1 MKKRNLVAQKA
12 KHKKKINLQDR
23 KVRNIYNIFKNILF
37 KNLENKPYAVGV
49 SGGPDSL
56 ALAYLS
62 KIYSKEFQSI
72 FKIFIINHKLRKES
86 TNEANKVKRILL
98 KEKIS
103 SKILTWKGKI
113 PKKNIQAS
121 ARKIRYELLLRE
133 SNKYGIQNLI
143 LGHQNDDLIENF
155 LIRLFRGSGLKG
167 LSSFNES
174 TALEHNNIKIIR
186 PLISLK
192 KNDLIYLSKKIFGT
206 YILDPSNSKETYL
219 RTRIRNYI
227 NTFKSEGLDINKIN
241 LTIENLKSAEN
252 SLNFYYK
259 KSLKKYVLFSD
270 KDQCI
275 INTDLLMN
283 ESEET
288 VFRVFGYVIS
298 KVGKNY
304 YPPRGKDLMR
314 LINNMRI
321 KKNLK
326 STLGKCIIERIN
338 NTYIVK
344 KEHKT

>member
-12 KHKKKINLQDR
+12 KHKIKFNLKDR

-62 KIYSKEFQSI
+62 KLYSKEFQSI

-113 PKKNIQAS
+113 PKKNIQAI

-174 TALEHNNIKIIR
+174 TALEYNNIKIIR

-192 KNDLIYLSKKIFGT
+192 KNDLI
-206 YILDPSNSKETYL
+206 
-219 RTRIRNYI
+219 
-227 NTFKSEGLDINKIN
+227 
-241 LTIENLKSAEN
+241 
-252 SLNFYYK
+252 
-259 KSLKKYVLFSD
+259 
-270 KDQCI
+270 
-275 INTDLLMN
+275 
-283 ESEET
+283 
-288 VFRVFGYVIS
+288 
-298 KVGKNY
+298 
-304 YPPRGKDLMR
+304 
-314 LINNMRI
+314 
-321 KKNLK
+321 
-326 STLGKCIIERIN
+326 
-338 NTYIVK
+338 
-344 KEHKT
+344 